1 MPCVLTIDDVQSD
14 DDGDVIDCVDIYQQP
29 ALKHAPPGSRVIQV
43 GLSL

>member
-1 MPCVLTIDDVQSD
+1 MPCVLKIDDVQSD

-29 ALKHAPPGSRVIQV
+29 ALKHAPLGSRVIQV